1 MSDKDPVSV
10 HEPAA
15 PVAALIL
22 AAGESAR
29 MGSDS
34 SGSIK
39 ALLPWCGSTL
49 LRHCAEVAL
58 ASRCAEVHV
67 VVGANGEALERE
79 LDGLAVQVVQHEK
92 WQQGMG
98 STIAL
103 GIDQLAGRFRG
114 AIVVLC
120 DQPFVSS
127 ELLDEL
133 IVQARANECEI
144 AACRYRGTLG
154 PPTFFASS
162 AFERLAALEGD
173 RGAKSLLTLN
183 PERVAIVDF
192 PLGAFDID
200 TREDYDR
207 ALEKLARMNAGS
219 NKLEGIKQ
227 RE

>member
-1 MSDKDPVSV
+1 MSDKDPSSV
-10 HEPAA
+10 HEPPD

-29 MGSDS
+29 MGSDAS
-34 SGSIK
+34 RPIK
-39 ALLPWCGSTL
+39 ALLPWRGSTL

-67 VVGANGEALERE
+67 VVGANREALERE
-79 LDGLAVQVVQHEK
+79 LEGLDVQVIHHEK

-103 GIDQLAGRFRG
+103 AIDRLAGHLRG
-114 AIVVLC
+114 ATVLLC
-120 DQPFVSS
+120 DQPFVTP

-133 IVQARANECEI
+133 IVRAQADGREI

-154 PPTFFASS
+154 PPAFFARST
-162 AFERLAALEGD
+162 FERLAALEGD

-183 PERVAIVDF
+183 PERVSIVDF

-207 ALEKLARMNAGS
+207 ALGELARMNAGS
-219 NKLEGIKQ
+219 NRLEGSS
-227 RE
+227 

>member
-10 HEPAA
+10 HEPSG

-29 MGSDS
+29 MGADASRP
-34 SGSIK
+34 IK

-67 VVGANGEALERE
+67 VVGANRGALERE
-79 LDGLAVQVVQHEK
+79 LEGLDVQVIHHEK

-103 GIDQLAGRFRG
+103 AIDRLAGRFRG
-114 AIVVLC
+114 ATILLC
-120 DQPFVSS
+120 DQPFVTP

-133 IVQARANECEI
+133 IVQAQADGREI

-154 PPTFFASS
+154 PPAFFASS
-162 AFERLAALEGD
+162 TFERLAALEGD

-183 PERVAIVDF
+183 PERVSIIDF
-192 PLGAFDID
+192 PLAAFDID

-207 ALEKLARMNAGS
+207 ALGELARLNAGS
-219 NKLEGIKQ
+219 NRLEGSS
-227 RE
+227 